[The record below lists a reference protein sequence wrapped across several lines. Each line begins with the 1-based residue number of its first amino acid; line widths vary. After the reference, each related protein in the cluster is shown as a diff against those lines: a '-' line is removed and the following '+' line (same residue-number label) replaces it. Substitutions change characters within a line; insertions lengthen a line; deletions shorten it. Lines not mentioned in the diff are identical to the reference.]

1 MKPAPFSCKMP
12 KQDLSTT
19 TSETGEDASRPY
31 KCRLCPKAFHRLEH
45 QIRHTR
51 THTGERPYSCSFP
64 TCQKRF
70 SRSDELTRHTRTHA
84 ATKFKRGKKQLL
96 PAAPLPHPA
105 RDNSKSR
112 SFMDVVM
119 VSPKEEAL
127 DITREHSWSILLSP
141 LLSPRVVP
149 SSAAVTA
156 TLNMHRVAS
165 LVAIQSTPSAVL
177 TQTRDQCQRP
187 SPPASANSSPVSMV
201 MSDGESDI
209 TVSPLFTPESSPI
222 PTMSL
227 PASVLRSSSCGTRI
241 GSLCHNLSETPESLY
256 RLPALAPFLTEPT
269 RSVTLPPISTIMNSI
284 VL

>member
-1 MKPAPFSCKMP
+1 MKPTPFPRKMP
-12 KQDLSTT
+12 KQDISST
-19 TSETGEDASRPY
+19 TSETGEDPSRPY

-51 THTGERPYSCSFP
+51 THTGERPYSCTFP
-64 TCQKRF
+64 TCLKRF

-84 ATKFKRGKKQLL
+84 ATKLKRGKKQLL
-96 PAAPLPHPA
+96 PSTPLPHPES
-105 RDNSKSR
+105 DISKSR

-127 DITREHSWSILLSP
+127 DISRDHFWSTLPSP
-141 LLSPRVVP
+141 LLSPCVVP

-165 LVAIQSTPSAVL
+165 LVAIWPTSSAMV

-187 SPPASANSSPVSMV
+187 SPPASTNSSPVSMA
-201 MSDGESDI
+201 MSDNESDI

-222 PTMSL
+222 PTISL
-227 PASVLRSSSCGTRI
+227 PASALRSSSCGIRVD
-241 GSLCHNLSETPESLY
+241 SLCHKFSETPESLY
-256 RLPALAPFLTEPT
+256 RLPALAPVLTEPT
-269 RSVTLPPISTIMNSI
+269 QLVTLPPISTIMNSI

>member
-1 MKPAPFSCKMP
+1 MP
-12 KQDLSTT
+12 KQDTSST

-51 THTGERPYSCSFP
+51 THTGERPYPCSFP

-84 ATKFKRGKKQLL
+84 AIKVKKGKKQLL

-105 RDNSKSR
+105 SDNIKSR

-127 DITREHSWSILLSP
+127 DISRDHSWSILPSP

-165 LVAIQSTPSAVL
+165 FVAIRPMPSATVTL
-177 TQTRDQCQRP
+177 TRDQCQRP
-187 SPPASANSSPVSMV
+187 SPPASTNSSPVSMV

-209 TVSPLFTPESSPI
+209 TVSPLFTPESSPV

-227 PASVLRSSSCGTRI
+227 PASALRSSSCGTCI
-241 GSLCHNLSETPESLY
+241 GSLCHKLSETPESLY
-256 RLPALAPFLTEPT
+256 RLPALAPVLTGPNL
-269 RSVTLPPISTIMNSI
+269 SVTLPPISTIMNSI
-284 VL
+284 FL